1 MREWSQSERMVGLR
15 RLPHRLLNRL
25 RRADLFARRGVPQ
38 RYHQGMKYY
47 WLDGVLSSSSVAFY
61 FNYIPLYALALG
73 ASRTQVGW
81 LSSVASLLGMLAPL
95 PGAAVARRLGKRKL
109 MVVVFS
115 VLFRSMLLLAA
126 VMPFVL
132 SDQAAVYAFIG
143 IMALRVGFMSF
154 FNPAWVSLT
163 GDVLPERNRGR
174 FFASRNTVMS
184 LASMLFVPIAG
195 SLIDWAGE
203 PRGYQISFVIAAL
216 FGYIASYTF
225 SRIPEPASREVAPS
239 GGRFAF
245 WEALT
250 GNRIFL
256 LYLGA
261 RFFWSFVWQMAGPYF
276 RVYQVEVLGS
286 SARLV
291 GILVTVTSLSGL
303 VGQRFWGRMLDR
315 RDARWVMSVC
325 TLLIPATPFIW
336 IFIQEPWQVVFVSL
350 AGGFLWAG
358 FNLGALNLLLELPD
372 PAHHTQSAAAHSV
385 VVYLANIIAPL
396 VGTAI
401 IDSVGYHWNFALSGA
416 GRMIGAVLFVLLL
429 KPFSP
434 YSSSF
439 GEVGEETMAAD
450 EGDDVAP
457 VDAVKT

>member
-1 MREWSQSERMVGLR
+1 MRDPASNKRKVGLS
-15 RLPHRLLNRL
+15 RLPHRCLNRV
-25 RRADLFARRGVPQ
+25 RRTDFFTTRGVPQ

-81 LSSVASLLGMLAPL
+81 LSSAASLLGMLAPL

-115 VLFRSMLLLAA
+115 VLFRSMLVLAA
-126 VMPFVL
+126 LMPLVL
-132 SDQAAVYAFIG
+132 SGQAAVYAFIG

-174 FFASRNTVMS
+174 FFASRNTVTS

-216 FGYIASYTF
+216 FGYAASYTF
-225 SRIPEPASREVAPS
+225 SRIPEPASREAPPAK
-239 GGRFAF
+239 GRLAF
-245 WEALT
+245 WQALT
-250 GNRIFL
+250 GNRVFL

-286 SARLV
+286 SAKLV

-303 VGQRFWGRMLDR
+303 VGQRFWGRMLDHR
-315 RDARWVMSVC
+315 GARWVLGVC

-336 IFIQEPWQVVFVSL
+336 IVIREPWQVVFVSL

-401 IDSVGYHWNFALSGA
+401 IDTLGYHWDFALSGA

-429 KPFSP
+429 KPFGRRGPSSP
-434 YSSSF
+434 D
-439 GEVGEETMAAD
+439 GEDEELPAAD
-450 EGDDVAP
+450 DR
-457 VDAVKT
+457 DAQ